1 MAKSVL
7 ERKFHQNQGR
17 VDKRL
22 KAYLAEPESERN
34 IHNVRTSLRRLD
46 ATFFLLPKKV
56 RRRYRGRVEKYR
68 QFLKASS
75 KARDCDIIAGRIST
89 LGDIDTA
96 DLQRKK
102 KAELAKITKL
112 ARPLKKLSPMLLV
125 NAPECRRIDK
135 VVRRLVEE
143 IAKALPPVLSDS
155 KKVDELHRLRKNFR
169 KLRYILEM
177 IPAEDR
183 KWYMRKAVRTI
194 GRDIVLREMQAL
206 LGLIHDSDI
215 TIDYLR
221 SKGNKQFLNR
231 EIGNRMQL
239 YKKFVRYM
247 KN

>member
-1 MAKSVL
+1 MAKTVL
-7 ERKFHQNQGR
+7 ERKFHQNQRR

-22 KAYLAEPESERN
+22 KAYLAEPESEKN
-34 IHNVRTSLRRLD
+34 IHNIRTSLRRLD
-46 ATFFLLPKKV
+46 ATFSLLPKKV
-56 RRRYRGRVEKYR
+56 RRRHRGRFEKYR

-89 LGDIDTA
+89 IGDLDTA

-112 ARPLKKLSPMLLV
+112 ARLLKKLPPMRLA
-125 NAPECRRIDK
+125 NAPDDRRIDK
-135 VVRRLVEE
+135 VVRRLLEV
-143 IAKALPPVLSDS
+143 IAKVLPAVLADS

-177 IPAEDR
+177 IPDEDR
-183 KWYMRKAVRTI
+183 KWYMRKAVKPI
-194 GRDIVLREMQAL
+194 GRNIVLKEIQAL
-206 LGLIHDSDI
+206 LGLIHDCDI
-215 TIDYLR
+215 AIDYLR
-221 SKGNKQFLNR
+221 SKGNGQILNI

-239 YKKFVRYM
+239 YKKCVVYI

>member
-1 MAKSVL
+1 MAKTVL

-22 KAYLAEPESERN
+22 KAYLAEPESEKN

-46 ATFFLLPKKV
+46 ATFSLLPKKV
-56 RRRYRGRVEKYR
+56 RKSHHGRFEKYR

-89 LGDIDTA
+89 IGDLDTA

-102 KAELAKITKL
+102 KVELAKITKL
-112 ARPLKKLSPMLLV
+112 ARPLKKLPPMRLA
-125 NAPECRRIDK
+125 NAPDDRRIDK
-135 VVRRLVEE
+135 VVRKLLEE
-143 IAKALPPVLSDS
+143 IAKVLPVVLSDS
-155 KKVDELHRLRKNFR
+155 KKVDELHQLRKNFR

-183 KWYMRKAVRTI
+183 KWHMRKAGKTI
-194 GRDIVLREMQAL
+194 GKDIVLKEIQAL
-206 LGLIHDSDI
+206 LGLIHDCDI

-221 SKGNKQFLNR
+221 SKGNRQLLNR

-239 YKKFVRYM
+239 YKKFVVYM